1 MLTNDDD
8 RVDDSVQEQ
17 PIEKLE
23 AQARQAAGGQ
33 MMSWESDVLSTDER
47 EQFWQRVMDFENA
60 PLVSDFQRLTDTG
73 MQLPAPDTMND
84 EQLTAKLWEVIHGL
98 ASMRVFLSQ
107 TDHLS
112 DRQLYTELWQRVLRE
127 ENPVLPDDPV
137 GAWHVDLLG
146 GCSEDDIFVHMKY
159 YADERYRQQWLA
171 DSPDYVMPAHEDPP
185 FHRDCRLPQAYDEV
199 PSDDGD
205 DRPI

>member
-1 MLTNDDD
+1 
-8 RVDDSVQEQ
+8 
-17 PIEKLE
+17 
-23 AQARQAAGGQ
+23 
-33 MMSWESDVLSTDER
+33 
-47 EQFWQRVMDFENA
+47 
-60 PLVSDFQRLTDTG
+60 
-73 MQLPAPDTMND
+73 MND
-84 EQLTAKLWEVIHGL
+84 EQLTAALWEVIHGL

-171 DSPDYVMPAHEDPP
+171 DFPDYVMPAHEDPP
-185 FHRDCRLPQAYDEV
+185 H
-199 PSDDGD
+199 DGD
-205 DRPI
+205 RYLPNPYEAQPASSFGGPRWPLRWRVDPPSRSGPPHL